1 MAKKEYVVQVTARE
15 GVGKGVSRRLRE
27 EGKIPGVFYNG
38 EGDNMS
44 LVIDEVVLTK
54 TLRDMGRTQVFSM
67 QFEKDGAVKKIP
79 AIIWQVQ
86 HHPYKK
92 KVVHVDIYGID
103 PKKKLRV
110 DVPIELQGTPP
121 GRKEGGILEV
131 FHDSVTVECLP
142 MDIPQT
148 IPIDVSGLQVGMNI
162 HIEDLEF
169 PDNVEPFFEENFTIL
184 NLTAKRGLAA
194 TGETGETEEGGETAP
209 ERAQE
214 EEAAARESE

>member
-1 MAKKEYVVQVTARE
+1 MAKKEYVVQVATRE
-15 GVGKGVSRRLRE
+15 NAGKGFSRRLRE

-38 EGDNMS
+38 KGENFS
-44 LVIDEVVLTK
+44 VIIDEIVLTK
-54 TLRDMGRTQVFSM
+54 TLRDMGRTQVFTM
-67 QFEKDGAVKKIP
+67 KIDKDGNTETIP

-92 KVVHVDIYGID
+92 KLVHVDFYGID
-103 PKKKLRV
+103 PNKKIRV
-110 DVPIELQGTPP
+110 DVPIDLQGTPP

-131 FHDSVTVECLP
+131 FHDSITVECLP

-148 IPIDVSGLQVGMNI
+148 IPIDVSSLQVGMNI

-169 PDNVEPFFEENFTIL
+169 PENVEPFYEENFTIL

-194 TGETGETEEGGETAP
+194 TGEAGGGEEGGETAAG
-209 ERAQE
+209 EAQGE
-214 EEAAARESE
+214 GAAAEESE